1 MNYMTRLYILP
12 LWDLCVACCIFFF
25 FKQKTAYEMRISDWS
40 SDVCSSDL
48 GKVFVHAG
56 LEQDVMAF
64 QQFLGAPQFQIVRT
78 ERRTAITGDEA
89 ASIQPITL
97 VDFLLHHGKA
107 PQRMGA
113 APDHPPVLDSI
124 FIIQFSVTQD
134 RNSVGTGKSQYG

>member
-1 MNYMTRLYILP
+1 
-12 LWDLCVACCIFFF
+12 
-25 FKQKTAYEMRISDWS
+25 MRISDWS

-48 GKVFVHAG
+48 RRQHLGAPHRGRGKVFVHAG

-107 PQRMGA
+107 QQRMGA
-113 APDHPPVLDSI
+113 AHDHTTVLDSI
-124 FIIQFSVTQD
+124 FLRSEEHTYELQSLMSTSYAVF
-134 RNSVGTGKSQYG
+134 